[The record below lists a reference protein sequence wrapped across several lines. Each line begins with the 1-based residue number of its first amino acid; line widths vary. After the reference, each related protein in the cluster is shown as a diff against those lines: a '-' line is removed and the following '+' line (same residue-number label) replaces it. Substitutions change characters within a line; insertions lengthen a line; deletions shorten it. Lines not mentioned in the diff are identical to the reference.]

1 MMLLQTEPLPISL
14 WLASSP
20 PSDSPSNDEKRRGP
34 LGDEALLR
42 VLIVEDE
49 FFISLDTEALLR
61 ELGHIPVGIAV
72 SAEAAI
78 AMAESHRPDVVLMDI
93 RLSGVGDGIYAAE
106 TILPRFGI
114 PSIFVTANTD
124 PQTRQRALAA
134 GGLAFIEKPV
144 TRARLVEGLRVVYD
158 GTH

>member
-1 MMLLQTEPLPISL
+1 MMLFHMEPPPIRL
-14 WLASSP
+14 WLGSSP
-20 PSDSPSNDEKRRGP
+20 PSDGPRDSEKTKRP
-34 LGDEALLR
+34 FGDAALLR

-78 AMAESHRPDVVLMDI
+78 AMAETHRPDVVLMDI

-106 TILPRFGI
+106 TILSRFGI

-124 PQTRQRALAA
+124 PHTRQRAVTA
-134 GGLAFIEKPV
+134 GGLGFIEKPV
-144 TRARLVEGLRVVYD
+144 TKDRLVAGLQAVA
-158 GTH
+158 

>member
-1 MMLLQTEPLPISL
+1 M
-14 WLASSP
+14 
-20 PSDSPSNDEKRRGP
+20 
-34 LGDEALLR
+34 LR

-49 FFISLDTEALLR
+49 FFISLDTDALLR

-78 AMAESHRPDVVLMDI
+78 AMAETHRPDVVLMDI

-106 TILPRFGI
+106 TILSRFGI

-124 PQTRQRALAA
+124 PVTRQSALAA
-134 GGLAFIEKPV
+134 GGQGFIEKPV
-144 TRARLVEGLRVVYD
+144 SRDRLIAGLQAVA
-158 GTH
+158 

>member
-1 MMLLQTEPLPISL
+1 MMLLQSEPLPISL
-14 WLASSP
+14 WLGSSP
-20 PSDSPSNDEKRRGP
+20 PSDRPTNGEQTKGP
-34 LGDEALLR
+34 LDDTALLR

-61 ELGHIPVGIAV
+61 DLGHAPVGIAV

-106 TILPRFGI
+106 HILARFGI

-124 PQTRQRALAA
+124 PVTRQRAHAV
-134 GGLAFIEKPV
+134 GGLGFIEKPV
-144 TRARLVEGLRVVYD
+144 TRDRLIAGLRAVA
-158 GTH
+158 